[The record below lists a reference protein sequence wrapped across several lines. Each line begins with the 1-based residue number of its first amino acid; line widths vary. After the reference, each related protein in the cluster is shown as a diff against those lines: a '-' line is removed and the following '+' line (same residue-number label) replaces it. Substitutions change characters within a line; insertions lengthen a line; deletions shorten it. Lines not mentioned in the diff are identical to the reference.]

1 MSKELQKRIFFGLL
15 AAAFVACFL
24 LFLEPGFTFL
34 LGLCCGLLGW
44 REFARMS
51 TINKKSS
58 FHLAGYLWVI
68 CAFTFSFFSGPSTIF
83 WVYLALLGSFAILAF
98 ERVFGAWGWVQNTDE
113 TPERAWYLIQRFVL
127 GTLYIFM
134 MFGFVGPIAMKL
146 HGQQLLFL
154 AVTSVAFGDVF
165 AYFGGRRFGRTK
177 LWPQLSPGKTL
188 QGAYFAIP
196 GAVFGAMIVYGAWK
210 ISPATLSLGWD
221 KALVIGLAAGPLG
234 ILGDLIESMIK
245 RDSGMKDSGT
255 LIPGHGGLLDRADA
269 LVFIFP
275 LVYFLF

>member
-1 MSKELQKRIFFGLL
+1 MSIELQKRIFFGLL
-15 AAAFVACFL
+15 AATIVACVL

-34 LGLCCGLLGW
+34 LGLCSGILGW
-44 REFARMS
+44 REFARLS

-58 FHLAGYLWVI
+58 FHLAGYIWVI
-68 CAFTFSFFSGPSTIF
+68 GAFTFSFFSGPSTLF
-83 WVYLALLGSFAILAF
+83 WFYFSLLGSFAILAL
-98 ERVFGAWGWVQNTDE
+98 ERVFGAWGWVKATDE
-113 TPERAWYLIQRFVL
+113 PPERAWYLIQRFVL
-127 GTLYIFM
+127 GTLYIFLL
-134 MFGFVGPIAMKL
+134 FGFVGPIAMKI

-154 AVTSVAFGDVF
+154 SITSVAMGDVF

-177 LWPQLSPGKTL
+177 LWPQLSPGKSL
-188 QGAYFAIP
+188 EGAYFAIP
-196 GAVFGAMIVYGAWK
+196 GAVIGALIVCGAWK
-210 ISPATLSLGWD
+210 LSPATITLSWE

-234 ILGDLIESMIK
+234 IMGDLIESMIK

-269 LVFIFP
+269 LVFLFP